1 MLTPILQRMRHAGA
15 FITTAESLL
24 FQLLVDASHP
34 QFKAVQALVK
44 TQVELGPLAV
54 VPPAATQ

>member
-1 MLTPILQRMRHAGA
+1 MRHAGA